1 MRLIFAFLF
10 LVLVLSVGFV
20 SAQSPNGSIRGI
32 VFDPDAKSIAG
43 AEIIVVNDATG
54 VKYLASTN
62 NDGIY
67 AVENLPPGPYRIQVS
82 KVGFKGI
89 IKPDLILNV
98 QDSLS
103 LNFTL
108 PIGASSIVVT
118 VEGGAPMIDTTD
130 ATVSTVV
137 DRQFAENLPLNGRSF
152 QALIQLVP
160 GVVQTAST
168 SSDGGQFSVNGQR
181 SASNYWM
188 VDGVSANIGV
198 GVSIG
203 GGAGNGLG
211 GTLGGFSVMGGT
223 NSLVSVD
230 AMQEFRIQTSSYAPE
245 FGRTPGAQISI
256 VTRSG
261 ASQFHGA
268 AFDYLRNDSFDAN
281 NWFADSVGL
290 PRPRERQ
297 NDFGGT
303 LGGPILKGRTFFFFS
318 YEGLRL
324 RLPATS
330 LTTVPDLAARQ
341 AAVPALRPYLNAFPL
356 PNGPEDGAN
365 PGAAQFNA
373 SYSSPASLDAYS
385 LRIDHHIGSKFTFF
399 GRYNYSPSQIVQRG
413 NGSSLNTLS
422 PIRNTTQTATAG
434 STWLL
439 SGSVTNELRFNY
451 SRVNAYSHY
460 YLDDFGGA
468 VPIAALPFPNP
479 YTSQN
484 SFFGFQINSLVG
496 NAFYEGTNGRY
507 IQRQINLVDNLAV
520 QRGAHS
526 LKFGVDYRRV
536 SPIHETR
543 LYQQYPIFLDVA
555 SAETGKIELA
565 AINSGRNSTLLFQ
578 NLGFFAQDTWRATPR
593 LTVTYGLRWDGNLPP
608 SSVSGPSLAAVTGYN
623 LQDLSQLALAPPGTS
638 AFHWAKASFGPRIG
652 AAYQLSQNQRRQT
665 VVRGGFGVFY
675 DLVDSEAG
683 NLINGASYPFGAA
696 HIIFGAGGGT
706 FPFNQAE
713 AAPPAITPTQVLA
726 FDPNLKLPY
735 TLQWN
740 AAIEQALGEQQTL
753 TTSYVGAVGRR
764 LLQTAF
770 VVQPDAN
777 FARAAL
783 VGNTAKSQYN
793 ALQLQFQRRLSRG
806 LQGLASYTWS
816 HSIDNGSAGSYGN
829 FGNVAIPTLHANS
842 NRGPSDFDVRHAFS
856 AGATYDIPAVKA
868 HAIGFLLHGW
878 SVENLV
884 IARSALPVDISDSSL
899 SLIFASGYV
908 TVARPD
914 AVPNVPKYVY
924 GGQYPGGK
932 AFNSAAFVDPPIDQN
947 SGNPVRQG
955 TLGRNAMRG
964 FGATQ
969 WDVAI
974 HREFPIH
981 ESLKMQFRAEMF
993 NVLNHPNFA
1002 PPVSDISQTDFG
1014 RATETLGQYLAGGN
1028 AGAGALNPLYQ
1039 TGGPRSI
1046 QLALKMTF

>member
-1 MRLIFAFLF
+1 
-10 LVLVLSVGFV
+10 V
-20 SAQSPNGSIRGI
+20 QYET
-32 VFDPDAKSIAG
+32 KT
-43 AEIIVVNDATG
+43 ND
-54 VKYLASTN
+54 L
-62 NDGIY
+62 GIY
-67 AVENLPPGPYRIQVS
+67 AVPNLPPGPYRVQAS
-82 KVGFKGI
+82 KVGFKTL
-89 IKPDLILNV
+89 IKPDIVLNV
-98 QDSLS
+98 QESIS
-103 LNFTL
+103 INFTL
-108 PIGASSIVVT
+108 PVGATSIAVT
-118 VEGGAPMIDTTD
+118 VEGGAPMINTTD
-130 ATVSTVV
+130 ASVGTVV

-152 QALIQLVP
+152 QALIQLAP

-203 GGAGNGLG
+203 GSAGNGLG
-211 GTLGGFSVMGGT
+211 GTLGSFSVMGGT

-230 AMQEFRIQTSSYAPE
+230 ALEEFRIQTSSYAPE

-261 ASQFHGA
+261 ANQFHGA

-303 LGGPILKGRTFFFFS
+303 FGGPILKGRTFFFFS

-324 RLPATS
+324 QLPETL
-330 LTTVPDLAARQ
+330 LTTVPDLAARK
-341 AAVPALRPYLNAFPL
+341 AASASLQPYLSAFPL
-356 PNGPEDGAN
+356 PNGPEDASN

-385 LRIDHHIGSKFTFF
+385 LRIDHHVGSKLAFF
-399 GRYNYSPSQIVQRG
+399 GRYNYSPSEIVQRG
-413 NGSSLNTLS
+413 NGSSLNTVS
-422 PIRNTTQTATAG
+422 PTRNTTQTATAG
-434 STWLL
+434 STWML
-439 SGSVTNELRFNY
+439 SEALTNELRINY
-451 SRVNAYSHY
+451 SRVNAYSYY

-468 VPIAALPFPNP
+468 VPLASLPFPSP

-496 NAFYEGTNGRY
+496 DALFEGTNGRY
-507 IQRQINLVDNLAV
+507 IQRQINVVDNLSV

-526 LKFGVDYRRV
+526 LKFGVDFRRV
-536 SPIHETR
+536 SPIHEAR

-555 SAETGKIELA
+555 SAETGNIELA

-578 NLGFFAQDTWRATPR
+578 NLGLFAQDTWRATSR
-593 LTVTYGLRWDGNLPP
+593 LTLTYGLRWDANFAP
-608 SSVSGPSLAAVTGYN
+608 SSVSGPSLAAVSGYD
-623 LQDLSQLALAPPGTS
+623 LQDLSQLALAAPGTS
-638 AFHWAKASFGPRIG
+638 AFHWTKANFGPRVG
-652 AAYQLSQNQRRQT
+652 AAYQVSQNQDRQT

-675 DLVDSEAG
+675 DLVDSETG
-683 NLINGASYPFGAA
+683 NLLNGASYPFGAA
-696 HIIFGAGGGT
+696 HIMFGSGGST
-706 FPFNQAE
+706 FPFSEAE
-713 AAPPAITPTQVLA
+713 AAPPAITPTQILA
-726 FDPNLKLPY
+726 FDPNLQLPY

-740 AAIEQALGEQQTL
+740 GSMEQALGPQQAL
-753 TTSYVGAVGRR
+753 TVSYVGAVGRR

-770 VVQPDAN
+770 VVQPNPN

-793 ALQLQFQRRLSRG
+793 ALQLQFQRRLSHG
-806 LQGLASYTWS
+806 LQGLASCTWS

-829 FGNVAIPTLHANS
+829 FSNVAVPTLNTNS

-856 AGATYDIPAVKA
+856 AGATYDIPAARVN
-868 HAIGFLLHGW
+868 AIAGLFLHGW
-878 SVENLV
+878 SVENLLT
-884 IARSALPVDISDSSL
+884 ARSALPVDISDSSL
-899 SLIFASGYV
+899 SLIFSSGYV

-914 AVPNVPKYVY
+914 VVPGVPQYLY
-924 GGQYPGGK
+924 GSQYPGGK
-932 AFNSAAFVDPPIDQN
+932 AFNPAAFADPPIDPN
-947 SGNPVRQG
+947 SGNPLRQG
-955 TLGRNAMRG
+955 NLGRNAVRG

-969 WDVAI
+969 WDLAI

-981 ESLKMQFRAEMF
+981 ESLKLQFRAEMF

-1002 PPVSDISQTDFG
+1002 PPVNDISQTDFG
-1014 RATETLGQYLAGGN
+1014 VTAQTLGQYLTGGN
-1028 AGAGALNPLYQ
+1028 LGAGALNPLYQ
-1039 TGGPRSI
+1039 SGGPRSI